1 MFATELDT
9 QVVPDFLAK
18 LINPREEEIVSG
30 YVVAPSSVNTIAVH
44 VAEQEAEV
52 QAVAHPVPT
61 TPLTM
66 KLVHRMIMASYI
78 ASAETS
84 KKPKFPQLRANTSFD
99 NVGFLGENA
108 ESLNKAL
115 RNGGRG
121 LAKTR
126 DYRAWIDSLPY
137 KTPPTMRNYIQ
148 TELAEKASFVMFVRN
163 TLSQLKKITK
173 KKK

>member
-1 MFATELDT
+1 MLATELDT
-9 QVVPDFLAK
+9 QVMPDFLAK
-18 LINPREEEIVSG
+18 LITPQEEQIVSG
-30 YVVAPSSVNTIAVH
+30 QVPAPTGMLQGSESLGT
-44 VAEQEAEV
+44 QEAEASFV
-52 QAVAHPVPT
+52 MHPAPT

-99 NVGFLGENA
+99 NVGFLGETA

-126 DYRAWIDSLPY
+126 DYRAWVDSLPY

-163 TLSQLKKITK
+163 TLSQLKKIAK